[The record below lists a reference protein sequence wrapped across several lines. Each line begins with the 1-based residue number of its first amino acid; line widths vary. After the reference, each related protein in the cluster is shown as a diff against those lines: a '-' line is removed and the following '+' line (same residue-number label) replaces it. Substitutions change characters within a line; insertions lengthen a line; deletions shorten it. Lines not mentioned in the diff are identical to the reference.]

1 MLIEKRRREL
11 ILNKVEFFLNIRKC
25 MCVLDIWKLLRVVGI
40 VVVIIFV
47 VYGLLFFCIDILIC
61 FVICYLKMIY
71 KNLLIKDV

>member
-25 MCVLDIWKLLRVVGI
+25 MFVLDIWKLLRIVGI

>member
-25 MCVLDIWKLLRVVGI
+25 MFVLDIWKLLRVVGI

-47 VYGLLFFCIDILIC
+47 VYGLLFFCIDIWIC
-61 FVICYLKMIY
+61 FVIF
-71 KNLLIKDV
+71 KDDL